1 MIDNFADCANEGDYF
16 LKFID
21 AEIRQNILYQT
32 TLYVAQ
38 KHRRVPIV
46 TANEFY
52 MPSWES
58 ILMGYL
64 SLATI
69 KHYWSSYV
77 DLKIPLVSDAMP
89 RNRYQQILVND
100 NSAMPE
106 NKTDKMYKIRPFVD
120 TLNNNFMLLCDVI
133 EHITVGEGMIL
144 FKGRSLMKQYNPM
157 KPIKRCYKIWATA
170 DMNGYM
176 SKFSINKGK
185 IR

>member
-58 ILMGYL
+58 ILMGYH
-64 SLATI
+64 SLAAI
-69 KHYWSSYV
+69 KHYWSNYV

-89 RNRYQQILVND
+89 RNRYQEILGNLLVND
-100 NSAMPE
+100 NSAM
-106 NKTDKMYKIRPFVD
+106 
-120 TLNNNFMLLCDVI
+120 
-133 EHITVGEGMIL
+133 
-144 FKGRSLMKQYNPM
+144 SKQH
-157 KPIKRCYKIWATA
+157 
-170 DMNGYM
+170 
-176 SKFSINKGK
+176 
-185 IR
+185 